1 MSFVLC
7 EQCASKYDSCHT
19 NLGIDE
25 LCKKHDRTELNNFNV
40 TEHPMLHGV
49 PSDEFSV
56 IMVDPPFRNYGQLDN
71 SNNVDGCNMTVSDD
85 ELFALPVGKI
95 AATSSLLLLW
105 CNGTTMPRAVAL
117 CKAWGFEYKTVTFVW
132 VETDQEPESSG
143 FGHFTEPGTKF
154 LLLATKGDGSSLI
167 VERLNQASTRT
178 EHAKKPHEI
187 RNVVDTTTGHN
198 CKLRKLELYSHTEAD
213 TTWSVWGPQISE
225 TSKMHNATPNPEP
238 CDHVY
243 PFASHVPMLKKH
255 VQEMEKLIQE
265 VEESQTCAFD
275 QTVRQPLV
283 HTPPTSD
290 ENDQDEDQQEKQQD
304 HQNKRIED
312 ERRFQGLTT
321 GQKAALSNL
330 SSYEHGKEPL
340 ITPCMLNVNKPQR
353 LSPCYLPVRDFP
365 S

>member
-187 RNVVDTTTGHN
+187 RNVVDTITGHD

-213 TTWSVWGPQISE
+213 TKWSAWGPQISE
-225 TSKMHNATPNPEP
+225 TSKMQNATPNPEP
-238 CDHVY
+238 YDHVY
-243 PFASHVPMLKKH
+243 LLASHVLMSKK
-255 VQEMEKLIQE
+255 QIQE
-265 VEESQTCAFD
+265 GEENQTCAFD

-283 HTPPTSD
+283 HTPPKSD
-290 ENDQDEDQQEKQQD
+290 ENDQDEDRQEKQQGY
-304 HQNKRIED
+304 QTKRIEG
-312 ERRFQGLTT
+312 EPRFQGLTT

-340 ITPCMLNVNKPQR
+340 ITPCMLNVNNQ
-353 LSPCYLPVRDFP
+353 
-365 S
+365 